1 MIRLERQDDG
11 SFVPVEY
18 NDTVWYVLVI
28 DNAEIAVG
36 HHLGTIDA
44 DEWCFR
50 LLGRFYAADKGR
62 EVKLLELV
70 SKVLIETYRP
80 DGSVV
85 PELWVDAEGA

>member
-11 SFVPVEY
+11 SYLPVEH
-18 NDTVWYVLVI
+18 NNTVWYVLTI
-28 DNAEIAVG
+28 ENTELAVG

-62 EVKLLELV
+62 EVKLLEKA
-70 SKVLIETYRP
+70 SGILIETYLP
-80 DGSVV
+80 DGSVIV
-85 PELWVDAEGA
+85 HRETQ